1 MSWIQILIDSNVTQ
15 QSDMTYG
22 HQGIYTNQ
30 PSGHHVWAW
39 PLNSNYGQWWMWNIV
54 VQEPKMP
61 HLTHISLWNAYSKT
75 IVVATYIP
83 VIQ

>member
-1 MSWIQILIDSNVTQ
+1 
-15 QSDMTYG
+15 
-22 HQGIYTNQ
+22 
-30 PSGHHVWAW
+30 
-39 PLNSNYGQWWMWNIV
+39 MWNIV